1 MSFIN
6 NLAGSF
12 GGLMFGL
19 AAFLFVLSI
28 VVFVHEMGHFLVA
41 RWCGV
46 KVSAFSLGFGP
57 EIYGFD
63 DKHGTRWRFAW
74 IPLGGYVKFMDDENG
89 ASMPIKDRL
98 EQMTPEERAVS
109 FHAKPL
115 WQKAAVVAAGP
126 IANFL
131 LAIAIFAVVFMT
143 VGAISTA
150 PRVDALIAG
159 GAAERAGFKPG
170 DLIISINGRRIDA
183 FHELQQNV
191 NDNVGAELTFG
202 VDRAGQIITL
212 KAVPELAEVPDG
224 LGGKAKMGKIGVQ
237 LSAKPQDWK
246 HTTYGPID
254 ATIMGVEKCYGIVRS
269 TFAYLGNVIM
279 GRQSAD
285 QLGGPVRIANASSKI
300 AKMGIDQLV
309 YFVAFISVSLGLV
322 NLFPVPILD
331 GGHLTFYAIE
341 ALRGKPL
348 HEDTQEMAF
357 RVGFGLIMALMLF
370 AFWNDRFILL
380 GWLPGSG

>member
-6 NLAGSF
+6 NMAGSL
-12 GGLMFGL
+12 GGLLFGL

-89 ASMPIKDRL
+89 ASMPMKDRL
-98 EQMTPEERAVS
+98 EKMTPEERAVS
-109 FHAKPL
+109 FHGKPL

-131 LAIAIFAVVFMT
+131 LAIAIFAFLFMT
-143 VGAISTA
+143 IGVTTIP
-150 PRVDALIAG
+150 PRVDAVIPG
-159 GAAERAGFKPG
+159 SVAERAGFKSG
-170 DLIISINGRRIDA
+170 DLIVSINGKSVDA
-183 FHELQQNV
+183 FQQLQQSV
-191 NDNVGAELTFG
+191 NDNVGSELTFG
-202 VDRAGQIITL
+202 VDRAGQIVTL
-212 KAVPELAEVPDG
+212 KATPELSEVADG

-237 LSAKPQDWK
+237 LPAKPQDLRHK
-246 HTTYGPID
+246 TYGPID
-254 ATIMGVEKCYGIVRS
+254 SVVMGVEKSYGIVRS
-269 TFAYLGNVIM
+269 TFAYLSNVIT

-285 QLGGPVRIANASSKI
+285 QLGGPVRIANASGKI
-300 AKMGIDQLV
+300 AKMGLDQLV

-348 HEDTQEMAF
+348 NEDTQEMAF

>member
-1 MSFIN
+1 MNLIN
-6 NLAGSF
+6 SMTSSVGGFFF
-12 GGLMFGL
+12 GA

-89 ASMPIKDRL
+89 ASMPMRDRL
-98 EQMTPEERAVS
+98 AKMTPEERAVS

-131 LAIAIFAVVFMT
+131 MAIAIFAVFLMT
-143 VGAISTA
+143 VGTYTTSA
-150 PRVDALIAG
+150 RVDDLVPG

-170 DLIISINGRRIDA
+170 DVILAINGRPLDSFI
-183 FHELQQNV
+183 ELQQRV
-191 NDNVGAELTFG
+191 TDNVGAKMAFLVKRQNAEVELT
-202 VDRAGQIITL
+202 AT
-212 KAVPELAEVPDG
+212 PELTEVDDG
-224 LGGKAKMGKIGVQ
+224 IGGKAKVGRLGIKQ
-237 LSAKPQDWK
+237 TQAKQDVVHK
-246 HTTYGPID
+246 VYGPID
-254 ATIMGVEKCYGIVRS
+254 AIVLGTEKSFGIVRS
-269 TFAYLGNVIM
+269 TFAYLGNVIK
-279 GRQSAD
+279 GHQSAD
-285 QLGGPVRIANASSKI
+285 QLGGPARIADASSKI
-300 AKMGIDQLV
+300 AKLGLDQLI
-309 YFVAFISVSLGLV
+309 YFMAFISVSVGMI
-322 NLFPVPILD
+322 NLFPVPVLD
-331 GGHLTFYAIE
+331 GGHLAFYAIE
-341 ALRGKPL
+341 AIRGKPL
-348 HEDTQEMAF
+348 SEDTQELAF

-380 GWLPGSG
+380 GWLPGMG